1 MARRIHVQVGDNA
14 MEPISGQ
21 LLFNF
26 DQAEL
31 KRLVSFPDRKKT
43 DESRGT
49 TRIRGEVVPARTGM
63 RANGRSSGRDQGVR
77 KRRWRS
83 TRPRLEHG

>member
-1 MARRIHVQVGDNA
+1 

-43 DESRGT
+43 DEQPKPARVG
-49 TRIRGEVVPARTGM
+49 GEVVSARTRM
-63 RANGRSSGRDQGVR
+63 RANGSGAGRDQGVR
-77 KRRWRS
+77 ERRGTRS
-83 TRPRLEHG
+83 RLQRAHG